1 MEALKQIIPCNVKMW
16 AVYDTD
22 EGEIKIRI
30 IAFGLDEDGLLRPLA
45 FDEEMGSSY
54 ADEAI
59 NFDRYE
65 MEEGV
70 QCQKDMRK

>member
-22 EGEIKIRI
+22 EGEIKIR
-30 IAFGLDEDGLLRPLA
+30 
-45 FDEEMGSSY
+45 SSY